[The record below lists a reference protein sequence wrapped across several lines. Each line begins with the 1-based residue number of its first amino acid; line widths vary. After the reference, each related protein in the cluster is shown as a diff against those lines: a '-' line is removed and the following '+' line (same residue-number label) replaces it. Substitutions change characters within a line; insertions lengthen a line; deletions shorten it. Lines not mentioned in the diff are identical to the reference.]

1 MLLYLPPLPFT
12 AQPGM
17 NLQLALEVRDVK
29 TSDRELLTPSTMPQK
44 STLATNSANVKG
56 ACQNSQS
63 SRMSC
68 GLRGKN
74 DPPHTCS
81 RLQTLLDERRA
92 EMLPLCCQDADPCE
106 LTTMKLQLFP
116 LPIHSNNQCYF
127 IFNRLDSPN
136 KGKYF

>member
-1 MLLYLPPLPFT
+1 MLLYLPPPFT

-29 TSDRELLTPSTMPQK
+29 TSDRELLTPSTLPQK
-44 STLATNSANVKG
+44 STLATNSANVKA
-56 ACQNSQS
+56 ACPHSQS

-81 RLQTLLDERRA
+81 RLQNL
-92 EMLPLCCQDADPCE
+92 QDR
-106 LTTMKLQLFP
+106 
-116 LPIHSNNQCYF
+116 
-127 IFNRLDSPN
+127 RLDVTPLLPRC
-136 KGKYF
+136 